1 MIFSPWQSILAV
13 AEWFGGGLFYALG
26 MSNA

>member
-1 MIFSPWQSILAV
+1 MIFPPGKAFWAV